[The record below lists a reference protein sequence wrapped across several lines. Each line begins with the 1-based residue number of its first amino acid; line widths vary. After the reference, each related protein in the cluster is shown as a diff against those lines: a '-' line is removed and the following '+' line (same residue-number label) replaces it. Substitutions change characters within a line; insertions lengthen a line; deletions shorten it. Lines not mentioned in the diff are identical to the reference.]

1 VHGGFHGAWCWDLLI
16 PELEALGHRAAAVD
30 LPIEQV
36 GAGPDRYA
44 ALVAERLAALQ
55 QPVWLVGHSMGGIV
69 IPRVRPLDG
78 VAGLIYLCPGLPA
91 RNAGE
96 HEENLAAF
104 VPGLTDAFDIDDEG
118 MITMSAEDAAARM
131 YSDTPVALR
140 EWAIPRLRRQWSGA
154 IVTELTPFAGYPDL
168 PRHVI
173 LAEDDRILALPRI
186 AAIARRRLGVEP
198 IVQPG
203 DHSPFVSR
211 PHELAALLHRL
222 VASPTST
229 VAAT

>member
-1 VHGGFHGAWCWDLLI
+1 MKI
-16 PELEALGHRAAAVD
+16 
-30 LPIEQV
+30 
-36 GAGPDRYA
+36 
-44 ALVAERLAALQ
+44 
-55 QPVWLVGHSMGGIV
+55 IV
-69 IPRVRPLDG
+69 IGGGGREHALAWKLSQSPKATKVF
-78 VAGLIYLCPGLPA
+78 VAPG
-91 RNAGE
+91 NAGTA
-96 HEENLAAF
+96 LAGGKLQN
-104 VPGLTDAFDIDDEG
+104 VDITDV
-118 MITMSAEDAAARM
+118 
-131 YSDTPVALR
+131 VALR

-198 IVQPG
+198 IVLPG

-222 VASPTST
+222 VA
-229 VAAT
+229 